1 MVIGRWRRAVPVAV
15 AALVLAPAFGDPG
28 SDSYPLSSYPMFSTD
43 RPARAD
49 LATVVGVNAAGEAV
63 RLSPELIAGADEPI
77 LAAATVSGSIRT
89 GQSDRLCAEV
99 ADRVRAA
106 GLDVAEVSV
115 RTEHV
120 DVVAHVAEGTDPL
133 AVTIHARCPVTP
145 PATPTPTP

>member
-1 MVIGRWRRAVPVAV
+1 MPVAV

-43 RPARAD
+43 RPVRAD
-49 LATVVGVNAAGEAV
+49 LATVVGVTAAGEVV

-89 GQSDRLCAEV
+89 SQSDRLCAEA

-106 GLDVAEVSV
+106 GLDVVEAVV

-133 AVTIHARCPVTP
+133 AVTVYARCPVTATITP
-145 PATPTPTP
+145 PQP

>member
-1 MVIGRWRRAVPVAV
+1 MIGWWRRAVPVAV
-15 AALVLAPAFGDPG
+15 GALVLAPAFGDPG

-43 RPARAD
+43 RPVRAD
-49 LATVVGVNAAGEAV
+49 LATVVGVNAAGEVV

-89 GQSDRLCAEV
+89 GQSDQLCTEA

-106 GLDVAEVSV
+106 GLDVAEAVV

-120 DVVAHVAEGTDPL
+120 DVVAHVADGADPL
-133 AVTIHARCPVTP
+133 AVTVYARCPVTP
-145 PATPTPTP
+145 PLTATP

>member
-1 MVIGRWRRAVPVAV
+1 MIGWWRRAVPVAV

-49 LATVVGVNAAGEAV
+49 LATVVGVTAAGEAV

-89 GQSDRLCAEV
+89 GQSDQLCAEV
-99 ADRVRAA
+99 ADRLQAT
-106 GLDVAEVSV
+106 GLDVVEAVV

-120 DVVAHVAEGTDPL
+120 DVVTHVAEGTDPL
-133 AVTIHARCPVTP
+133 AVTIHARCPVPVTMTATETP
-145 PATPTPTP
+145 

>member
-1 MVIGRWRRAVPVAV
+1 M
-15 AALVLAPAFGDPG
+15 VLAPAFGDSG

-43 RPARAD
+43 RPVRAD
-49 LATVVGVNAAGEAV
+49 LATVVGVTAAGEAV

-77 LAAATVSGSIRT
+77 LAAATVSSSIRT
-89 GQSDRLCAEV
+89 GQSDRLCAEA

-106 GLDVAEVSV
+106 GLDVVEAVV

-120 DVVAHVAEGTDPL
+120 DVVAHVAEGADPL
-133 AVTIHARCPVTP
+133 AETVYARCPVAP

>member
-1 MVIGRWRRAVPVAV
+1 MAVGV
-15 AALVLAPAFGDPG
+15 LVLAPAFGDPS

-43 RPARAD
+43 RPVRAD
-49 LATVVGVNAAGEAV
+49 LATVVGVTAAGEVV

-77 LAAATVSGSIRT
+77 LAAATVSGSIRI

-106 GLDVAEVSV
+106 GLDVAEAVV

-120 DVVAHVAEGTDPL
+120 DVVAHVADSADPL
-133 AVTIHARCPVTP
+133 AVTLHARCPVTALP
-145 PATPTPTP
+145 TLTPTP